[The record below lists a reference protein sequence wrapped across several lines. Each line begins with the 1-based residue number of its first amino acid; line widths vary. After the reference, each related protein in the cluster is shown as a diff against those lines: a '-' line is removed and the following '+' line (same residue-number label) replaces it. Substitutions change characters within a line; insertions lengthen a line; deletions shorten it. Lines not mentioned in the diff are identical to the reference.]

1 LPAHDTGIAA
11 QTDESDDQAI
21 GRSPLEDAYRRLCG
35 VAERSSKRNAGK
47 HVSRT
52 SKEPIRSAAA
62 RRAVLLRS
70 KGNCENPD
78 CIGHPDVL
86 TDAGDP
92 ILEIDDYHNDDQVW
106 STIFIYIRSWT
117 GGGSCNLER

>member
-1 LPAHDTGIAA
+1 LPARDTGIAA

-70 KGNCENPD
+70 KGNCENPNCHAVKTRGRD
-78 CIGHPDVL
+78 RERIRQRL
-86 TDAGDP
+86 F
-92 ILEIDDYHNDDQVW
+92 EIARQRHQDL
-106 STIFIYIRSWT
+106 I
-117 GGGSCNLER
+117 